1 MYHSRLAR
9 VRKGAGFVHPRART
23 NDQHHQDTHR
33 EEVNDVETIITEQ
46 IAGTLPTSALID
58 SDRHAAASP
67 RPGAA
72 GELRRLRQ
80 GNGYLPVRRMPATWR
95 GFTGGVCAVPA
106 VAIRK
111 HAPARGLSTW
121 SPPV

>member
-1 MYHSRLAR
+1 M
-9 VRKGAGFVHPRART
+9 
-23 NDQHHQDTHR
+23 
-33 EEVNDVETIITEQ
+33 ETMTTEQ
-46 IAGTLPTSALID
+46 LMGIEQLMSIDHLISAERFVSALPTTSPVLLD
-58 SDRHAAASP
+58 PDRHVAASA

-72 GELRRLRQ
+72 GALRRLRQ

-95 GFTGGVCAVPA
+95 GFTGGVCAIPA
-106 VAIRK
+106 VATRK